1 MLRHAVRFA
10 SRVRFRY
17 TEFLEWIFTV
27 YRNWAPRGRFVDI
40 RYSIVGGVWKKFWEE
55 KTTVPADTDIAEAL
69 PAAIR
74 KNRASL
80 REGAEKTA

>member
-1 MLRHAVRFA
+1 
-10 SRVRFRY
+10 
-17 TEFLEWIFTV
+17 
-27 YRNWAPRGRFVDI
+27 
-40 RYSIVGGVWKKFWEE
+40 VWKKFWEE